1 VVPGLQSCNY
11 SDNCTT
17 ASLTPDEPPAEHPDA
32 AKIGLV
38 VYPGDE
44 VVELR
49 WNVWG
54 VPDWY
59 LLGAL

>member
-1 VVPGLQSCNY
+1 M
-11 SDNCTT
+11 
-17 ASLTPDEPPAEHPDA
+17 AEHPDT

-38 VYPGDE
+38 VYSGDD

-49 WNVWG
+49 RNVWG

-59 LLGAL
+59 LLGALERSRKQKNP

>member
-1 VVPGLQSCNY
+1 M
-11 SDNCTT
+11 
-17 ASLTPDEPPAEHPDA
+17 AEHPDA

-38 VYPGDE
+38 VYSGDD

-49 WNVWG
+49 RNVRG

>member
-1 VVPGLQSCNY
+1 M
-11 SDNCTT
+11 
-17 ASLTPDEPPAEHPDA
+17 AEHPEA
-32 AKIGLV
+32 AKVGLV
-38 VYPGDE
+38 LYPGDE

-59 LLGAL
+59 LLRAL